1 MRPRNPLLKL
11 LDKNSAVEDTLD
23 LTFCVANDIIA
34 QIHSRGLDFED
45 SDEEE
50 EQNKER
56 SLSSSSGGTS
66 SGIWRS
72 DWDSD
77 SLKQPF
83 VFKNRSDML
92 FDNMPYQ
99 QSAEKSN
106 HSTSGHSEALCRNE
120 SFSSLYAPP
129 VYTLP
134 LPLTPYQEP
143 YTNFEV
149 VYERIGEDARTTSML
164 KNIPN
169 KYSLQNLIRE
179 IDETHGQQYDFL
191 YLPFDYTVA
200 RPPLRATATW
210 ATRSSTS
217 WRRPASRAS
226 TRCTTGASG
235 ASSAARRS
243 AR

>member
-1 MRPRNPLLKL
+1 MRPRDPLLKL
-11 LDKNSAVEDTLD
+11 LEKNSAVEDTLD

-50 EQNKER
+50 GENKER

-72 DWDSD
+72 DWDSQ

-83 VFKNRSDML
+83 VFKNRSVV
-92 FDNMPYQ
+92 FDSNPYQ
-99 QSAEKSN
+99 QSPDKSN
-106 HSTSGHSEALCRNE
+106 HSTSGHSEALYRNE
-120 SFSSLYAPP
+120 SFASLYASP

-134 LPLTPYQEP
+134 LVPFQEP

-149 VYERIGEDARTTSML
+149 VYEWIGEDARTTSML

-191 YLPFDYTVA
+191 YLPFDYTV
-200 RPPLRATATW
+200 RRSPLRATATW

-226 TRCTTGASG
+226 TRRTTGASG